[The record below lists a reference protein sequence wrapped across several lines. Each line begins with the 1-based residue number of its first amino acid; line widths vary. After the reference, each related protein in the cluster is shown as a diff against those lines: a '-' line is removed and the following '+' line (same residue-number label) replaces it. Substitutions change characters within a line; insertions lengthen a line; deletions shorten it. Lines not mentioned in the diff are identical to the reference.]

1 MLFIST
7 MGMGLATIAA
17 GVFAG
22 IGLMGNFSC
31 WVRLL
36 IALFCIGSAVVAFFY
51 QFRPKKSLRI
61 DISGIG
67 QIRLREYTKVDRV
80 SDERQGITAI
90 SEEEYQMKDGST
102 LWSNLLFLQLV
113 SSAGHMRSL
122 RIFPDS
128 VTSDEFRALYI
139 ACRWIAAR
147 KRSEAEQK
155 IYIE

>member
-1 MLFIST
+1 
-7 MGMGLATIAA
+7 
-17 GVFAG
+17 
-22 IGLMGNFSC
+22 
-31 WVRLL
+31 LL
-36 IALFCIGSAVVAFFY
+36 IALFCIGSSLFAFFY
-51 QFRPKKSLRI
+51 QFRPKKALRI

-67 QIRLREYTKVDRV
+67 QIRLREYIEVDRV
-80 SDERQGITAI
+80 SDERQDITAI
-90 SEEEYQMKDGST
+90 SEEEYQMKEGST

-113 SSAGHMRSL
+113 SSAGQTRNL

-147 KRSEAEQK
+147 KRSESEQK